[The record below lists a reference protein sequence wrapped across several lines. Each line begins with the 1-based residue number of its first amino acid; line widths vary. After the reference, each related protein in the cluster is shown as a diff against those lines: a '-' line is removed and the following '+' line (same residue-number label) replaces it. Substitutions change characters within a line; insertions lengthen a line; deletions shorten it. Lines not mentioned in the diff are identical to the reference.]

1 MKSPK
6 CRSQLAAVDAGRF
19 REDLFYRLSVFPI
32 EVPPLRE
39 RMADI
44 PLLAMH
50 FVNQSARRMNR
61 PALKLTPVT
70 ISQLTSYDWPGNR
83 VIRFAADPAGDPDAY
98 YLCQGARL
106 PICRRRC
113 RCALDHTCRFC
124 DRHRVQI
131 VASRFMFYIPILV
144 ASTQRDHQRTTIPP

>member
-6 CRSQLAAVDAGRF
+6 CSSQLAAVDAGRF

-61 PALKLTPVT
+61 PAPKFTPVT
-70 ISQLTSYDWPGNR
+70 ISQLTSYDWPGNVR
-83 VIRFAADPAGDPDAY
+83 ELQNAVERAVILSRGGSLRFDLGDSSIGAPHPTPQCSQNL
-98 YLCQGARL
+98 LCEHA
-106 PICRRRC
+106 
-113 RCALDHTCRFC
+113 TN
-124 DRHRVQI
+124 
-131 VASRFMFYIPILV
+131 
-144 ASTQRDHQRTTIPP
+144 